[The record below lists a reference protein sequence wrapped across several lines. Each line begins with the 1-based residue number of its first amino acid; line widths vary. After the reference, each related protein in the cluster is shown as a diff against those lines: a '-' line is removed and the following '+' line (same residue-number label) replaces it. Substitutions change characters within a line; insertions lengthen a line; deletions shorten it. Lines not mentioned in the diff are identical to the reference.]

1 VPYSTAADLL
11 TGNIPIPG
19 YLSADKFVADAA
31 DEIDSKIGFVYD
43 TPIDVADN
51 SGVVRPAK
59 LLLKRINNFLA
70 TGRLLMAAASAGEDT
85 NLHAYALKMVNDA
98 TAALEAIVSGDVLLE
113 GATELN
119 PSTDATPKGPRW
131 YNPDTESAVDSF
143 YETLVP
149 VNAGGSRVNGAL
161 WWLDNLPATPLGYLP
176 PTYLESGG

>member
-1 VPYSTAADLL
+1 MILPSTLL
-11 TGNIPIPG
+11 N
-19 YLSADKFVADAA
+19 
-31 DEIDSKIGFVYD
+31 DS
-43 TPIDVADN
+43 P
-51 SGVVRPAK
+51 VVRPAK

-119 PSTDATPKGPRW
+119 PSTDATAKGPRW
-131 YNPDTESAVDSF
+131 SNPDTESAVDSF

-149 VNAGGSRVNGAL
+149 CQTQAAAV
-161 WWLDNLPATPLGYLP
+161 
-176 PTYLESGG
+176 